1 MQKAK
6 TGTATW
12 KRLSRRKR
20 TSGELQAG
28 SISFEKK
35 GVIVAFEDETTHH
48 NAETLY
54 SQVHEF

>member
-20 TSGELQAG
+20 KGGELQAG
-28 SISFEKK
+28 SIS
-35 GVIVAFEDETTHH
+35 
-48 NAETLY
+48 
-54 SQVHEF
+54 S